1 MNFISFIYTYHTY
14 ENVLGGHTNLVPG
27 VVAAVVALV
36 RLEENSVSVV
46 VFLVSLVYLESCFT
60 LTSAQALKFKASKEE
75 ICFPIVLGRAVLRKD

>member
-1 MNFISFIYTYHTY
+1 MNFNSL
-14 ENVLGGHTNLVPG
+14 EDLVPG

-60 LTSAQALKFKASKEE
+60 LTSTQALKF
-75 ICFPIVLGRAVLRKD
+75 